1 MMKRIALF
9 LMLVFSL
16 YSSLAGAVS
25 CTVDS
30 TKVVNLGEYKQI
42 SVSCTGITG
51 STTVTVKAVGY
62 NAECISVDRTQ
73 DTLTATETSKLFT
86 IQALSMK
93 CNPYLSDRTIT
104 WQFSASDGSNVP
116 SKTTVVTIQSPISI
130 SASFTNSTY
139 YAEPSGEVT
148 IILEVSTAASQDITD
163 IFVDTSQSDVA
174 LVALGLDNKTIAR
187 IAASQGERTQ
197 QVSWKITA
205 PEEEG
210 TYTLKAVV
218 TSQNADSDTATATL
232 EVKRAETT
240 TTLEEE
246 EEEAPGGGGGVPIP
260 TEIRPRVAY
269 LFDRLVPGAAKIMRI
284 QKEEIGIREIEISV
298 KNQVNNVRITVTKL
312 EGKPASVVHE
322 VSGKVYQYI
331 EITAEN
337 LGEESVSQ
345 AKIRFEVDTSWI
357 NENRIDKHTVALYR
371 YANDTWQR
379 LNTTMIN
386 ETESYVTYEAVTPG
400 FSVFAISGETV
411 KETTTTVTTT
421 TTSTTLPEEVTT
433 TTITTTTLPSTTTTL
448 PEEEVGGIDIL
459 IVALCM
465 VVGAV
470 LVVGYWKRREIAEA
484 LRRLR
489 KK

>member
-104 WQFSASDGSNVP
+104 WQFSASDGSSIP

-174 LVALGLDNKTIAR
+174 LDNKTIAR

-210 TYTLKAVV
+210 RYTLKAVV

-240 TTLEEE
+240 TTL

-312 EGKPASVVHE
+312 EGKPATVVHE

-337 LGEESVSQ
+337 LGDENVSQ

-371 YANDTWQR
+371 YANDTWQK

-421 TTSTTLPEEVTT
+421 STTLPEVT

-459 IVALCM
+459 IVALCI

-470 LVVGYWKRREIAEA
+470 LVMGYWKRREIAEA
-484 LRRLR
+484 L
-489 KK
+489 KKLKKK

>member
-1 MMKRIALF
+1 MMKRIAVCLV
-9 LMLVFSL
+9 LVFSL

-163 IFVDTSQSDVA
+163 IFVDTSQSDV
-174 LVALGLDNKTIAR
+174 VLDNKTIAK

-210 TYTLKAVV
+210 RYTLKAVV

-246 EEEAPGGGGGVPIP
+246 APGGGGGVPIA
-260 TEIRPRVAY
+260 TEIRPRVVY

-322 VSGKVYQYI
+322 VSGKVYQYV

-371 YANDTWQR
+371 YANDTWQK

-459 IVALCM
+459 IIALCI

>member
-1 MMKRIALF
+1 MMKRIAVCLV
-9 LMLVFSL
+9 LVFSL

-163 IFVDTSQSDVA
+163 IFVDTSQSDV
-174 LVALGLDNKTIAR
+174 VLDNKTIAK

-210 TYTLKAVV
+210 RYTLKAVV

-246 EEEAPGGGGGVPIP
+246 APGGGGGVPIA

-269 LFDRLVPGAAKIMRI
+269 LFDRLVPGAAKVMRI
-284 QKEEIGIREIEISV
+284 QKEEIGIKEIEISV

-312 EGKPASVVHE
+312 EGKPATVVHE

-337 LGEESVSQ
+337 LGDENVSQ

-371 YANDTWQR
+371 YANDTWQK

-421 TTSTTLPEEVTT
+421 STTLPEVT

-484 LRRLR
+484 L
-489 KK
+489 KKLKKK